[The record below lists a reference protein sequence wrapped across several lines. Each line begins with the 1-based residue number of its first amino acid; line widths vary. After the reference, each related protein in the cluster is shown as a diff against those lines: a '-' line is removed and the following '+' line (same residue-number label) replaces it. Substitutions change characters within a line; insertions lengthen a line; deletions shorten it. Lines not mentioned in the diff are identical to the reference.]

1 MAERLVIYDS
11 FFGNTAE
18 IAKTIGDAVGAVVK
32 KADSVNPEDLD
43 GLKILFIGS
52 PTRAFQPSPAT
63 MTFLKGQKG
72 QLAGV
77 KAAAFDTRIK
87 AEDTPSGFLR
97 FMIGIFGYATP
108 KLIKGLQKTGA
119 DVTLEAEGFA
129 VLDSE
134 GPLAEGELDRAR
146 AWAVKILEV

>member
-1 MAERLVIYDS
+1 MTERLVVYDS

-18 IAKTIGDAVGAVVK
+18 VAKTIGETVGAEVK
-32 KADSVNPEDLD
+32 KVDSITPEDLE
-43 GLKILFIGS
+43 GLKILFVGS

-63 MTFLKGQKG
+63 MTFLKGQRG
-72 QLAGV
+72 QFAGV
-77 KAAAFDTRIK
+77 KAAAFDTRIRVK
-87 AEDTPSGFLR
+87 DTPSGFLR

-108 KLIKGLQKTGA
+108 KLVKGLQKASA
-119 DVTLEAEGFA
+119 DVALEAEGFA

-146 AWAVKILEV
+146 TWAVKIL

>member
-1 MAERLVIYDS
+1 MTERLVVYDS

-18 IAKTIGDAVGAVVK
+18 IAKTIGEAVGAAVK
-32 KADSVNPEDLD
+32 KVDSVSPEDLK
-43 GLKILFIGS
+43 GIKLLFVGS
-52 PTRAFQPSPAT
+52 PTRAFQPTPTIMA
-63 MTFLKGQKG
+63 FLKGQKG

-87 AEDTPSGFLR
+87 VEDTSSGFLR

-108 KLIKGLQKTGA
+108 KLVKGLQKTGA
-119 DVTLEAEGFA
+119 DIVLEAEGFA

-134 GPLAEGELDRAR
+134 GPLVEGELDRAR
-146 AWAVKILEV
+146 AWAVNIL

>member
-1 MAERLVIYDS
+1 MTERLVVYDS

-18 IAKTIGDAVGAVVK
+18 IAKTIGEAVGAAVK
-32 KADSVNPEDLD
+32 KVDSVSPEDLK
-43 GLKILFIGS
+43 GIKLLFVGS
-52 PTRAFQPSPAT
+52 PTRAFQPTPTIMA
-63 MTFLKGQKG
+63 FLKGQKG

-87 AEDTPSGFLR
+87 VEDTSSGFLR

-108 KLIKGLQKTGA
+108 KLVKGLQKTGA
-119 DVTLEAEGFA
+119 DIVLEAEGFA

-146 AWAVKILEV
+146 AWAVKIL